1 MLIRSKFME
10 KARKILSIL
19 TIVFTGVLSLLLIM
33 WLFGLDI
40 LGANKLK
47 IYMTLGSLAVGG
59 FFAINSLNMTIKNKP
74 LGWVSFGLI
83 TGAVFLIILTFWL
96 NIQNDIVRNITIT
109 LGLVS
114 VLFNI
119 IVSSGLDLGK
129 TQLAIQIIVYI
140 VVGALD
146 VFATLLIF
154 GALDIA
160 KTWTWLVTLIILSI
174 VGIIVLKVLAK
185 KKIANNLI
193 EDDSVVKVSKQEYL
207 KLVEKAKLYDQMIAN
222 QNNNQ
227 NN

>member
-1 MLIRSKFME
+1 ME

>member
-1 MLIRSKFME
+1 ME

-47 IYMTLGSLAVGG
+47 IYITLGSLAVGG
-59 FFAINSLNMTIKNKP
+59 FFAINSLNMTIKNKT

>member
-1 MLIRSKFME
+1 ME

-47 IYMTLGSLAVGG
+47 IYMTLGSLAIGG

>member
-1 MLIRSKFME
+1 ME

-109 LGLVS
+109 LGLIS

>member
-1 MLIRSKFME
+1 ME

-193 EDDSVVKVSKQEYL
+193 EDDSVVKISKQEYL

>member
-1 MLIRSKFME
+1 ME

-19 TIVFTGVLSLLLIM
+19 TIVFTGILSLLLIM

-193 EDDSVVKVSKQEYL
+193 EDDSVVKISKQEYL

>member
-1 MLIRSKFME
+1 ME

-59 FFAINSLNMTIKNKP
+59 FFAINSLNMTIKNKT

-174 VGIIVLKVLAK
+174 VGIIILKVLAK